1 MVRYLFY
8 QAGMGGPMG
17 PMGFYPG
24 MGGFGGAGF
33 GQQPNSNLPPEER
46 FKDQLI
52 ALNDMGFVNKE
63 VNIEALTAT
72 GGNVE
77 AAVERILTMI
87 GK

>member
-1 MVRYLFY
+1 MG
-8 QAGMGGPMG
+8 GMGGVGGMG
-17 PMGFYPG
+17 G
-24 MGGFGGAGF
+24 MGGFGGLGQFGAGA
-33 GQQPNSNLPPEER
+33 NSNQPPEER

-63 VNIEALTAT
+63 VNIQALTAT

-77 AAVERILTMI
+77 AAVERILAMI

>member
-1 MVRYLFY
+1 
-8 QAGMGGPMG
+8 MG
-17 PMGFYPG
+17 PMGFGFPG
-24 MGGFGGAGF
+24 MGGGFGGAGF
-33 GQQPNSNLPPEER
+33 GQQNSNLPPEER

-77 AAVERILTMI
+77 AAIERILAMI

>member
-1 MVRYLFY
+1 
-8 QAGMGGPMG
+8 
-17 PMGFYPG
+17 MGFGFPG
-24 MGGFGGAGF
+24 MGGGFGAGGF
-33 GQQPNSNLPPEER
+33 GQQQNSNVPPEER
-46 FKDQLI
+46 FKDQLV

-77 AAVERILTMI
+77 AAIERILAMI